1 MEKGVEHFE
10 KVIFPLFQKIK
21 KIHHYPKEQMSL
33 VTMDTSK
40 GAYSEG
46 ILKELCV
53 KKNCGLFI
61 VLHNLANKF
70 QPFNISVHKAAKSFV
85 SKNITWIANGVSNQL
100 KRGTSP
106 CDVKIT
112 LQLGIVKPLDAKWI
126 VEL

>member
-10 KVIFPLFQKIK
+10 KVIFPLSQKIK

-53 KKNCGLFI
+53 KKN
-61 VLHNLANKF
+61 
-70 QPFNISVHKAAKSFV
+70 
-85 SKNITWIANGVSNQL
+85 
-100 KRGTSP
+100 
-106 CDVKIT
+106 
-112 LQLGIVKPLDAKWI
+112 
-126 VEL
+126 

>member
-10 KVIFPLFQKIK
+10 KVVFPLFQKIK

-53 KKNCGLFI
+53 KKN
-61 VLHNLANKF
+61 
-70 QPFNISVHKAAKSFV
+70 
-85 SKNITWIANGVSNQL
+85 
-100 KRGTSP
+100 
-106 CDVKIT
+106 
-112 LQLGIVKPLDAKWI
+112 
-126 VEL
+126 